1 LRKAFENPITKK
13 RLSNLQKYDPIYKA
27 IVFIVVLLVIPI
39 CSVVFFSNDDFTGKL
54 RAFLIMEV
62 IFILFTPIIP
72 KIDGFAKL
80 RALKKKGFTTYHVE
94 LDLKHDRIFF
104 GEGQVV
110 LDPRNRMH
118 IVSTEDEYYFYY
130 ALGTNHYKKFSL
142 AKNTESIGEL
152 LSFFDVH
159 FKRLSIKYK

>member
-1 LRKAFENPITKK
+1 MRKTFENPITKK
-13 RLSNLQKYDPIYKA
+13 RLSNLQNYDPIYKV
-27 IVFIVVLLVIPI
+27 IVFIVVLLVIPV
-39 CSVVFFSNDDFTGKL
+39 CSVVFFLNDDFTEKL
-54 RAFLIMEV
+54 RAFLIIEG
-62 IFILFTPIIP
+62 IFILFIPIMP

-80 RALKKKGFTTYHVE
+80 RALKKKGFTTYRVE
-94 LDLKHDRIFF
+94 LDLKHDRIFL
-104 GEGQVV
+104 GDGQVV

-142 AKNTESIGEL
+142 AKDIESIEEL
-152 LSFFDVH
+152 ISFFDVH

>member
-1 LRKAFENPITKK
+1 MRKTFENPITKK
-13 RLSNLQKYDPIYKA
+13 RLSNLQNYDPIYKV
-27 IVFIVVLLVIPI
+27 IVFIVVLLVIPV
-39 CSVVFFSNDDFTGKL
+39 CSVVFFLNDDFTEKL
-54 RAFLIMEV
+54 RAFLIMEG
-62 IFILFTPIIP
+62 IFILFIPIIP

-80 RALKKKGFTTYHVE
+80 RALKKKGFTTYRVE
-94 LDLKHDRIFF
+94 LDLKHDRIFL
-104 GEGQVV
+104 GDGQVV

-142 AKNTESIGEL
+142 AKDIESIEEL
-152 LSFFDVH
+152 ISFFDVH